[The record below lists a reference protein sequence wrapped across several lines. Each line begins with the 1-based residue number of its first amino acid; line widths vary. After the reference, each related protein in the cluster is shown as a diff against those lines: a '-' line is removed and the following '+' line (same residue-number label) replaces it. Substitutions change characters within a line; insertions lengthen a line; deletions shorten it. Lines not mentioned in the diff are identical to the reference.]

1 LPSRPEPGNLNV
13 ALAEE
18 VNIVMTDTLREIEK
32 AHEAKFKLDG
42 ELRFKAQCRRDKLLG
57 LWAAEH
63 LGMTSAQADAYAKS
77 LVRLGL
83 DEGGGG
89 NVLGKVMADFEKM
102 GVKLSQTDVTTA
114 AEKLYATAL
123 EQLSKDF
130 PRALGRD
137 HERVGD

>member
-1 LPSRPEPGNLNV
+1 MRPEQGNLN
-13 ALAEE
+13 LASANE
-18 VNIVMTDTLREIEK
+18 VYIVMTDTLREIEK
-32 AHEAKFKLDG
+32 AHEAKFKLDE

-63 LGMTSAQADAYAKS
+63 LGMTSSQADAYAKS

-102 GVKLSQTDVTTA
+102 GVKLTRTDVTTA
-114 AEKLYATAL
+114 VEQFYATAL

-130 PRALGRD
+130 PNALGRD
-137 HERVGD
+137 HVRVGD